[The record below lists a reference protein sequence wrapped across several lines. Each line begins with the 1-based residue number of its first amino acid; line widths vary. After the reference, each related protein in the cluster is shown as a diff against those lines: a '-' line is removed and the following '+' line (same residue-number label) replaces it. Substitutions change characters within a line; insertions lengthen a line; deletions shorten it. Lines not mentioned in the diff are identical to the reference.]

1 MCTRRAP
8 SRAVLVG
15 PRDHLGWRQQ
25 RHLPDHSAHAR
36 GPFGRVPKVVVSTTA
51 GGDVKLFVEE
61 TDITMMYRVVDVA
74 GVNSI
79 LKSILTNAAGA
90 IVGMVNARAELG
102 EQGKKEGVKDGKRIA
117 ITMFGVTSCL
127 DAIRRILTSVSPH
140 DKEKYEI
147 FVFHATGVGGLAM
160 EQLIQEG
167 RVDAV
172 IDLTT
177 TEVADELFGGLLAAI
192 PKRLEAGA
200 QMGIPMVISVGACD
214 MVNFGPEDTV
224 PEKHRERRLYEHNP
238 AVTLMRTSKE
248 ENIEIGRFIA
258 EKLLVNVKKSE
269 AIKVLLPLGG
279 VSIIDKEGQ
288 PFHHQQ
294 ADAALFHKLQE
305 GLKSSKIQVI
315 ILDNNINDEAVAQ
328 AVVESI
334 SELMAKS

>member
-1 MCTRRAP
+1 MREAL
-8 SRAVLVG
+8 LVG
-15 PRDHLGWRQQ
+15 
-25 RHLPDHSAHAR
+25 
-36 GPFGRVPKVVVSTTA
+36 FPKVVVSTMA

-90 IVGMVNARAELG
+90 IVRMVNARAELG
-102 EQGKKEGVKDGKRIA
+102 DQGKKEGVKDGKRIA
-117 ITMFGVTSCL
+117 ITMFGVTCCV
-127 DAIRRILTSVSPH
+127 DAIRRILTSASPH
-140 DKEKYEI
+140 DKEKYEV

-160 EQLIQEG
+160 ERLIREG
-167 RVDAV
+167 RVDAA

-177 TEVADELFGGLLAAI
+177 TEVADELFGGFLAAI

-224 PEKHRERRLYEHNP
+224 PEKHRERKLYEHNP
-238 AVTLMRTSKE
+238 AVTLMKTSKE

-279 VSIIDKEGQ
+279 VSMIDKEGQ

-294 ADAALFHKLQE
+294 ADAALFHTLQG

-315 ILDNNINDEAVAQ
+315 ILDNNINDEAFAQ